1 MLNNGVS
8 KGIGAPTEDTNFK
21 YPRNARF
28 FSIETSKVNET
39 NTKNNTS
46 IPSNYSILRNSKDSQ
61 ISFIR

>member
-46 IPSNYSILRNSKDSQ
+46 I
-61 ISFIR
+61 